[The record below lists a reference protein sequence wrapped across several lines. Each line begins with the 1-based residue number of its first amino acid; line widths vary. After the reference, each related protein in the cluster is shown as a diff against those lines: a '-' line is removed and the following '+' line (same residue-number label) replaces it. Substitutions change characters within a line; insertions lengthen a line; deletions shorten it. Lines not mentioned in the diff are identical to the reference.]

1 MKGTSAIRQE
11 ADPRENAVHQLGTVD
26 REDVWSR
33 LGRYWSR
40 IDAELDPT
48 TDSKLNED
56 TIIDLGTMLAKL
68 ERNLI
73 AGLGSHQEKAMYV
86 FRLCLDIANVEENT
100 NQRYEK

>member
-11 ADPRENAVHQLGTVD
+11 ADPREDAVHQLGTVEG
-26 REDVWSR
+26 EDIWNR

-48 TDSKLNED
+48 TSTKLSED

-73 AGLGSHQEKAMYV
+73 AGLGGHQDKAM
-86 FRLCLDIANVEENT
+86 
-100 NQRYEK
+100 

>member
-1 MKGTSAIRQE
+1 MRQL
-11 ADPRENAVHQLGTVD
+11 DTIDGD
-26 REDVWSR
+26 DVWSR
-33 LGRYWSR
+33 LGRYWGR

-73 AGLGSHQEKAMYV
+73 AGLGSHQDKAM
-86 FRLCLDIANVEENT
+86 
-100 NQRYEK
+100 